1 MIHED
6 FTEEVDDNEELTNV
20 IPSEDP
26 MDSELTELEHSDN
39 EMLKNIVA
47 AILSDEPT
55 STTPGSLI
63 EAVTRGRKRC
73 NVHSIECFLRFTRI
87 AHQSVS
93 RLRGGS
99 LFNPEGRRANSIF
112 NRQETSFSITRNK
125 LSSHGRPST

>member
-26 MDSELTELEHSDN
+26 LDSELTELEHSDN

-73 NVHSIECFLRFTRI
+73 DVHSIECFL
-87 AHQSVS
+87 
-93 RLRGGS
+93 
-99 LFNPEGRRANSIF
+99 
-112 NRQETSFSITRNK
+112 
-125 LSSHGRPST
+125 

>member
-6 FTEEVDDNEELTNV
+6 FTEEVEDNDELTNV

-26 MDSELTELEHSDN
+26 LDSELTELEHSDN

-63 EAVTRGRKRC
+63 EAVTRGRKRG
-73 NVHSIECFLRFTRI
+73 NVHSIECFL
-87 AHQSVS
+87 
-93 RLRGGS
+93 
-99 LFNPEGRRANSIF
+99 
-112 NRQETSFSITRNK
+112 
-125 LSSHGRPST
+125 

>member
-6 FTEEVDDNEELTNV
+6 ITGEVEDREELTNV

-26 MDSELTELEHSDN
+26 RDSELAELEHSDN

-47 AILSDEPT
+47 AILSEEPS

-73 NVHSIECFLRFTRI
+73 NVPAFDLFFPP
-87 AHQSVS
+87 
-93 RLRGGS
+93 S
-99 LFNPEGRRANSIF
+99 LLLPLID
-112 NRQETSFSITRNK
+112 Q
-125 LSSHGRPST
+125 

>member
-26 MDSELTELEHSDN
+26 LDSELTELEHSDN

-55 STTPGSLI
+55 STTPSSLA

-73 NVHSIECFLRFTRI
+73 NVPSIECFCD
-87 AHQSVS
+87 S
-93 RLRGGS
+93 RELLIKVFPG
-99 LFNPEGRRANSIF
+99 
-112 NRQETSFSITRNK
+112 
-125 LSSHGRPST
+125 

>member
-6 FTEEVDDNEELTNV
+6 FTEEVEDNDNGELTNV

-26 MDSELTELEHSDN
+26 LDSELTELEHSDN

-73 NVHSIECFLRFTRI
+73 NVHSIECF
-87 AHQSVS
+87 
-93 RLRGGS
+93 
-99 LFNPEGRRANSIF
+99 P
-112 NRQETSFSITRNK
+112 
-125 LSSHGRPST
+125 

>member
-6 FTEEVDDNEELTNV
+6 FTEEVEDNEELTNV

-73 NVHSIECFLRFTRI
+73 NVHSIECFLSFTRI
-87 AHQSVS
+87 ADQSVS

-125 LSSHGRPST
+125 LSSHHRPST

>member
-6 FTEEVDDNEELTNV
+6 FTEEVEDNDELTNV
-20 IPSEDP
+20 IP
-26 MDSELTELEHSDN
+26 SELTELEHSDN

-73 NVHSIECFLRFTRI
+73 NVHSIS
-87 AHQSVS
+87 SVFCDS
-93 RLRGGS
+93 RELLIKVFPG
-99 LFNPEGRRANSIF
+99 
-112 NRQETSFSITRNK
+112 
-125 LSSHGRPST
+125 